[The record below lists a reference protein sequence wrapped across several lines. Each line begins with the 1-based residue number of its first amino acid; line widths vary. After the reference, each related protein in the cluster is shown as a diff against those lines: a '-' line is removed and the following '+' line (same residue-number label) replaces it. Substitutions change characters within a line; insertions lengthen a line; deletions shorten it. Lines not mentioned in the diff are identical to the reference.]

1 MTQSYVRSYIASGS
15 VGYSAGD
22 GRMTC
27 GTSVKGSTA
36 AFTLYFYLVLN
47 QLFRLIVRLFAHNEG
62 QKRENW
68 LDIFENPVS
77 YRMVMLS
84 VSAHNPTFGY
94 LRTGHPL

>member
-1 MTQSYVRSYIASGS
+1 MYIASDA

-27 GTSVKGSTA
+27 GTSVKGSSA

-47 QLFRLIVRLFAHNEG
+47 QLFRLLVRVRPFAPKEG

-84 VSAHNPTFGY
+84 VFAHNSIFEC

>member
-1 MTQSYVRSYIASGS
+1 MYIASGS

-22 GRMTC
+22 GCMTC
-27 GTSVKGSTA
+27 GTSVKGA

-47 QLFRLIVRLFAHNEG
+47 QLSRLLVRLFAHKEG

-68 LDIFENPVS
+68 LDIFETPVS
-77 YRMVMLS
+77 YRIVMLS
-84 VSAHNPTFGY
+84 VYAHNPIFEY

>member
-1 MTQSYVRSYIASGS
+1 MYIASGS

-27 GTSVKGSTA
+27 GTSVKGSSA

-47 QLFRLIVRLFAHNEG
+47 HLFRLLLRPFAHKEG

-77 YRMVMLS
+77 HRMVMLS
-84 VSAHNPTFGY
+84 VFANNSIFEY